1 MSKFTKH
8 LGKPIK
14 KIIDGEE
21 FEFKPLNIDSL
32 QDFLLVMG
40 SFGKYTE
47 KELQDNPTKAV
58 ESLDEKT
65 SDKLKRL
72 ITETLKVSYPE
83 ENEEDRKAFALKH
96 FMVLMEALFEVNDFG
111 GSSNIEMKKKIEEI
125 KRIRNEQTTSD

>member
-1 MSKFTKH
+1 
-8 LGKPIK
+8 
-14 KIIDGEE
+14 
-21 FEFKPLNIDSL
+21 
-32 QDFLLVMG
+32 
-40 SFGKYTE
+40 
-47 KELQDNPTKAV
+47 
-58 ESLDEKT
+58 LDEKT